1 MRLDAKY
8 WIKKKEEDEQKKID
22 VFSLMKKAKPMPNP
36 TLGLL
41 KVDITKKGVK
51 DEKGNNIV
59 KFIISD

>member
-1 MRLDAKY
+1 MQNTGLKR
-8 WIKKKEEDEQKKID
+8 KKKMNKKKID
-22 VFSLMKKAKPMPNP
+22 VFILMKKAKPMPNP
-36 TLGLL
+36 ILGLL

>member
-1 MRLDAKY
+1 MQNTGLKR
-8 WIKKKEEDEQKKID
+8 KKKMNKKKID

-36 TLGLL
+36 TLVLL

>member
-1 MRLDAKY
+1 
-8 WIKKKEEDEQKKID
+8 
-22 VFSLMKKAKPMPNP
+22 
-36 TLGLL
+36 LL

>member
-1 MRLDAKY
+1 MQNTGLKR
-8 WIKKKEEDEQKKID
+8 KKKMNKKKID

-41 KVDITKKGVK
+41 KIDITKKGVK

>member
-1 MRLDAKY
+1 MQNTGLKR
-8 WIKKKEEDEQKKID
+8 KKKMNKKKID
-22 VFSLMKKAKPMPNP
+22 VFSLLKKAKPMPNP

>member
-1 MRLDAKY
+1 MQNTGLKR
-8 WIKKKEEDEQKKID
+8 KKNINKKKID
-22 VFSLMKKAKPMPNP
+22 VFSLIKKAKPMPNP

>member
-1 MRLDAKY
+1 MQNTGSKR
-8 WIKKKEEDEQKKID
+8 KKKMNKKKID

-59 KFIISD
+59 KYIISD

>member
-1 MRLDAKY
+1 MQNTGLKR
-8 WIKKKEEDEQKKID
+8 KKKMNKKKID

>member
-1 MRLDAKY
+1 MQNTGLKR
-8 WIKKKEEDEQKKID
+8 KKKMNKKKID

-51 DEKGNNIV
+51 DEKGNNII
-59 KFIISD
+59 KFIISE

>member
-1 MRLDAKY
+1 MQNTGSKR
-8 WIKKKEEDEQKKID
+8 KKKMNKKKID
-22 VFSLMKKAKPMPNP
+22 VFSLLKKAKPMPNT

>member
-1 MRLDAKY
+1 MQNTGLKT
-8 WIKKKEEDEQKKID
+8 KKKMNKKKID

>member
-1 MRLDAKY
+1 MQNTGLKR
-8 WIKKKEEDEQKKID
+8 KKKMNKKKID
-22 VFSLMKKAKPMPNP
+22 VFSLMKKAIPMPNP

-41 KVDITKKGVK
+41 KVDITIKGVK

>member
-1 MRLDAKY
+1 MQNTGLKR
-8 WIKKKEEDEQKKID
+8 KKKMNKKKID
-22 VFSLMKKAKPMPNP
+22 VFSLIKKAKPMPNP

-51 DEKGNNIV
+51 NEKGNNII

>member
-1 MRLDAKY
+1 MQNTGLKR
-8 WIKKKEEDEQKKID
+8 KKKMNKKKID
-22 VFSLMKKAKPMPNP
+22 VFSLLKKAKPMPNP

-51 DEKGNNIV
+51 DEKGNNII